1 MYNPGNSVYT
11 VIGDIMNTDNS
22 LKRNI
27 MSICNIITQLDLIIN
42 NIEEK
47 IRTENDNTNYNNL
60 LNEYINEKEYCEK
73 ILMSK
78 ILNR

>member
-1 MYNPGNSVYT
+1 
-11 VIGDIMNTDNS
+11 
-22 LKRNI
+22 
-27 MSICNIITQLDLIIN
+27 LDLIIN